1 MSEVKDISEKIVIQ
15 VQKEQVEVTLQ
26 ANQYQLAQL
35 DQYQLVLQK
44 TNTLLAGEIIEATE
58 EQVIISYQK
67 DPYALSIEEAV
78 KNMSPFN
85 RLLLAQKIRFIE
97 PFLHTTIQ
105 PFIHPKNIFLFG
117 EELSIAHRGFM
128 NLVVPHVTN
137 DEDFLKQYRALMLF
151 ILKPKLDY
159 EELIEGAGTLQD
171 PMSKAIQEALSVEDI
186 DQLISKQV
194 VQQKL
199 KQERVAKLVKKRN
212 YSLFKWGSAALLVV
226 TLIVGFLAG
235 KYAFQEIPTQQRII
249 TAESEYIA
257 NDYSGVLNTLKGDA
271 PESLPKSA
279 QYVYAVSSIQLDN
292 LSNEQKETVLNNIS
306 QKSNE
311 NTLLYWIHIGKGEF
325 EKALDIAQNIGD
337 NQFILH
343 AYTKLYD
350 ATKLDTKMKGEAKQE
365 RLTKYEE
372 AITKYMKL
380 LGGAT
385 DDSENN
391 EQ

>member
-15 VQKEQVEVTLQ
+15 VQKEKIAVTLQ
-26 ANQYQLAQL
+26 ANQYQLSQL
-35 DQYQLVLQK
+35 DQFQLVLK
-44 TNTLLAGEIIEATE
+44 KNNTLLAGEILEATE
-58 EQVIISYQK
+58 EQVVISYEK
-67 DPYALSIEEAV
+67 NPYAVSVEVAV
-78 KNMSPFN
+78 KKMTPFQ

-97 PFLHTTIQ
+97 SFLDTTIQ
-105 PFIHPKNIFLFG
+105 PFIHPQNIFLFG
-117 EELSIAHRGFM
+117 DELSIAHRGFM
-128 NLVVPHVTN
+128 NLVVPYVTN
-137 DEDFLKQYRALMLF
+137 EEAFLKQYRALILF
-151 ILKPKLDY
+151 ILHPKLDY

-171 PMSKAIQEALSVEDI
+171 ALSKLVQDAPTVEAI
-186 DQLISKQV
+186 DQLISEQV
-194 VQQKL
+194 VTQKM
-199 KQERVAKLVKKRN
+199 KQDRVTRVVKKRN
-212 YSLFKWGSAALLVV
+212 YSLFKWSSLVLLVATAGLGFFV
-226 TLIVGFLAG
+226 T
-235 KYAFQEIPTQQRII
+235 KYAMKDIPTQERII
-249 TAESEYIA
+249 TAESDYIA
-257 NDYSGVLNTLKGDA
+257 NDYSGVLKTLKEDV
-271 PESLPKSA
+271 PEELPKSA

-350 ATKLDTKMKGEAKQE
+350 ATKLDTKMKGETKQE

-385 DDSENN
+385 DDSEN
-391 EQ
+391 Q